1 MKKLTLAIAFFFIL
15 PIILFSDSILR
26 DNQPVKIEQQ
36 KKPTATLRGRLQYGQ
51 PMQVVYDV
59 KKSEFK
65 EILPNPKGLIALI
78 YKNSLDPPEYLDMEK
93 KGESW
98 ETTFTLTDTSVK
110 MIMVAFQAIDSLGL
124 RHPDLIADNN
134 GEYWDLLVID
144 PTGNPVQGAH
154 QVRALSYSGMG
165 GKRNENLQRAFD
177 EIKTELSLYP
187 DNLSARKLLYTIL
200 LSANDYDDSIRSK
213 IEREINSLLREN
225 PDDETFMNF
234 AVTGYRMIDKTDKAR
249 KIENELIKRNPKG
262 NQAALKALDEI
273 MKLEDIEIRAQRLNT
288 FLEEFPN
295 SSVGGLALS
304 SLATAAIELDDSTR
318 MVDVGNKLMEKA
330 STPAAA
336 SGLAGIAGVLSEK
349 QFRLDRAS
357 AYAKKALILI
367 QSSEISTK
375 PAEMSIREWEQ
386 QRRTT
391 EARYRDILGWIYV
404 HQGKMEQAISELSE
418 SVKGTSQPGV
428 QYHLASAL
436 EKSGAVEEAL
446 LNYARAVAYGGEIG
460 DIAYQAF
467 YDLWLKA
474 GKQEGDMEL
483 FLDKQDEWVRSHYEQ
498 RVLTQR
504 SIRPAP
510 DFELEDLD
518 GGWVRLSD
526 QKDSIILLFFWASWS
541 ESSWQMLKE
550 IHTLSRYFGEDVL
563 FLTIST
569 DPDYYTVKDYVKKK
583 RIFLPVLLNDGTD
596 QDYGLLGVPT
606 LFVIDGKGK
615 IHFEH
620 KGYRPGIQ
628 EMLAVEL
635 EDLLK
640 SENK

>member
-1 MKKLTLAIAFFFIL
+1 MKNLTLAIVFFFL
-15 PIILFSDSILR
+15 PNILFSNSILR
-26 DNQPVKIEQQ
+26 DNQPMKIAQQ
-36 KKPTATLRGRLQYGQ
+36 KRATDALKGRLQYGQ
-51 PMQVVYDV
+51 PMQVVYDIE
-59 KKSEFK
+59 KSDLK
-65 EILPNPKGLIALI
+65 NILPNPKGLIALI
-78 YKNSLDPPEYLDMEK
+78 YKNSQDPPEYLDMVK

-110 MIMVAFQAIDSLGL
+110 MIMVAFQGIDSLGL

-134 GEYWDLLVID
+134 GEYWDMLVTD
-144 PTGNPVQGAH
+144 PTGKPVQGAH
-154 QVRALSYSGMG
+154 QIRALSFSGMG

-177 EIKTELSLYP
+177 EIKNELSLYP

-200 LSANDYDDSIRSK
+200 LSANDYDDSIRKK

-225 PDDETFMNF
+225 PNDETFMNF
-234 AVTGYRMIDKTDKAR
+234 AVTGYRMIGKTDKAQ

-262 NQAALKALDEI
+262 NQAAMNALDEI
-273 MKLEDIEIRAQRLNT
+273 MNLEDIEIRAQRLNT

-295 SSVGGLALS
+295 STVAELALS
-304 SLATAAIELDDSTR
+304 SLATAAIELDDSTK

-330 STPAAA
+330 STPIAA
-336 SGLAGIAGVLSEK
+336 SGLAGIAGVFSEK
-349 QFRLDRAS
+349 QYRLDRAS
-357 AYAKKALILI
+357 AYAKKALTLI
-367 QSSEISTK
+367 QSSDISSK
-375 PAEMSIREWEQ
+375 PAEMSIKEWEQ

-404 HQGKMEQAISELSE
+404 HQGKMEQAISELRE

-428 QYHLASAL
+428 QYHFASAL

-467 YDLWLKA
+467 YDLWLKT
-474 GKQEGDMEL
+474 GKQEEDMEP
-483 FLDKQDEWVRSHYEQ
+483 FLNKQDEWIRNYYEK
-498 RVLTQR
+498 RVLSHR

-510 DFELEDLD
+510 EFELEDLE

-526 QKDSIILLFFWASWS
+526 QIDNIILLCFWASWS

-550 IHTLSRYFGEDVL
+550 IHTLSRYFGEDIL

-569 DPDYYTVKDYVKKK
+569 DHDYYTVKDYVEKK

-596 QDYGLLGVPT
+596 QDYGLMGVPT
-606 LFVIDGKGK
+606 LFIIDGKGK